1 MRNEGEHFR
10 TGVQELDK
18 FPQGAE
24 GFDPASAPLGAG
36 ASRRIEQGRR
46 RRPDFYLLRAAR
58 SAGGL
63 LSGGLEGGVPK
74 RSADLEIFI
83 YSRRSP
89 NRVEPQVLPSAG
101 LRWHQVDP

>member
-36 ASRRIEQGRR
+36 ASRRIEPRKALARR
-46 RRPDFYLLRAAR
+46 LLFIARTSRAAWLNSFAEKALPR
-58 SAGGL
+58 A
-63 LSGGLEGGVPK
+63 ETH
-74 RSADLEIFI
+74 
-83 YSRRSP
+83 
-89 NRVEPQVLPSAG
+89 PSAAKAG
-101 LRWHQVDP
+101 LILQFLRHS